1 MELPSFIPSF
11 EDFKNL
17 ATESN
22 FSKDDIELQSKIA
35 SQVGYD
41 DFHSYLQF
49 KYYVYF
55 NLFNIEELV
64 KEFSLEYDIKR
75 RIKGN
80 LESKLL
86 KYKDQSFEDELEP
99 IYNRVQQLPLDI
111 RSRVIK
117 FEVQLRFLFIK
128 SLLDNIGEDESLIN
142 MIKSILY
149 DLANQFSLLHSEEKQ
164 SVLNIISYLEGI
176 SFQNTNKLI
185 TDSNS
190 NNYYFNKQASILKQL
205 HIELVIGK
213 YIEQNENFENLFK
226 EKIKPRHLRSIIW
239 KDETPKLFYLLL
251 RLNNYNEYIDGQRID
266 SIAHQLFSFDPEK
279 TSDNLRTAF
288 NKFISNI
295 KDDLYIEKK
304 MINLKQILDRILI
317 K

>member
-1 MELPSFIPSF
+1 MELPSFIPTF
-11 EDFKNL
+11 EDLKNL
-17 ATESN
+17 VTESN
-22 FSKDDIELQSKIA
+22 FLKDDIELQSKIA

-41 DFHSYLQF
+41 DFNHYLQF

-64 KEFSLEYDIKR
+64 KEFSIEYDTKR

-111 RSRVIK
+111 RSRVLK

-128 SLLDNIGEDESLIN
+128 SLLDNIGEDELLIN
-142 MIKSILY
+142 TIKSILY
-149 DLANQFSLLHSEEKQ
+149 DLANQYSLTHLEEKQ
-164 SVLNIISYLEGI
+164 SVLTIISYLEGI

-185 TDSNS
+185 TESNS

-205 HIELVIGK
+205 HDELVIGN
-213 YIEQNENFENLFK
+213 YIEQNENFEILFK
-226 EKIKPRHLRSIIW
+226 NKTKPPHLISIKWIE
-239 KDETPKLFYLLL
+239 ETPKLFYLLL
-251 RLNNYNEYIDGQRID
+251 RLTDNKGYNDRKRID
-266 SIAHQLFSFDPEK
+266 AIADQLFFFNSEK
-279 TSDNLRTAF
+279 TSDNLRTVY
-288 NKFISNI
+288 NKFNSKI
-295 KDDLYIEKK
+295 KDDLYVKKK
-304 MINLKQILDRILI
+304 MHHLKQILDRILI